1 MGSKIAK
8 KVSKQVEKA
17 KKIDVTEKA
26 KKAVAKPSAEA
37 PTKKKTR
44 ELDVVVIDQNHPEF
58 GGMVSDD
65 SSFEARAFYV
75 NLKTSVGAAAGEQ
88 SKIGVFVGDGQ
99 EIGMSANS
107 VSILT
112 PKEARNLAEVLL
124 AASFSA
130 QHEKRRQ
137 KKHRDSLPKK
147 SKSTLVKSSALVELP
162 QVELPTKKSKKK
174 NKSETSKVWFDNK
187 KKAEEAKKADKKKNK
202 K

>member
-26 KKAVAKPSAEA
+26 KKAVAKPSTEA

-99 EIGMSANS
+99 EIGMSANA

-147 SKSTLVKSSALVELP
+147 SKSALVELP
-162 QVELPTKKSKKK
+162 RVELPTKKSKKK